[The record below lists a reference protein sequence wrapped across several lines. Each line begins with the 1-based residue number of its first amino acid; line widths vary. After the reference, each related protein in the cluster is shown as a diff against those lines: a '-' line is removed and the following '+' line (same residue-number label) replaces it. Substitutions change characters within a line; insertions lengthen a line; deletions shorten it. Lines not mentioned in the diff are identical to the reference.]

1 MERTICGIK
10 SLLLLVLLMVAAGA
24 QAQDANKLFV
34 PDFTGTENANISVSI
49 NLSNTNPDIVALQ
62 FDLVVPHDVMVLA
75 DNGASLTDRKADH
88 QVVLRAQGQGR
99 YRVMAY
105 SPSNQPFKGNSGQL
119 LGISA
124 TTAAQIDH
132 SGVFPIKLENVVLSD
147 SKGNNV
153 AMPSADG
160 TFRIKPSPDFEV
172 SGVSVAQS
180 AAMPGD
186 TIDVSWTVKNVGSL
200 ASSGGWS
207 ERVALVSADGNE
219 KSLGTFYGG
228 AQSLGIGS
236 AVSRSIKTVLPA
248 LLGLDGEAKIRVEVV
263 PNSDS
268 GEETAFQNN
277 NTAETAGNA
286 LNVGKRL
293 VLGLPAAAVDE
304 NTSAAVRCQLS
315 RSGNNSIIQTFALK
329 KTAGDGRLALPGN
342 VSIPAG
348 QSGVFFYATLA
359 GNDQLDADSLFTFEA
374 SGNGYEAVSAT
385 MSVADDELPSLNIK
399 ASKSEITEGSAFQL
413 TVSIPK
419 ASAKPT
425 AVGIVSEQPKRFSH
439 PATATIPAGETS
451 ATVEVEAVDNA
462 DVELQQSVAF
472 KASAERYMPAEC
484 IVLLDDNDIP
494 AIDLS
499 LSPSSVSES
508 AGPNAIIATVR
519 RTTNADKAVT
529 IQLSDDSDGG
539 IYYPQK
545 SVFLDKGV
553 EEAQLSIGVIDNSKV
568 DTSRVVNIT
577 AAVYI
582 SSCSCSASG
591 SSAGVVSKPV
601 EIIDDD
607 GPALSVAASQPT
619 LLEGSGEGIVLAIK
633 RNANMSSALTVNI
646 SSDRDEALSY
656 GHSATIP
663 AGAESVEVQVK
674 ALPNAAQGD
683 DKPVVFT
690 VEAADFAKA
699 TCWVMLTDQTLP
711 DARVKAIAISKQN
724 AEVGGEAEVS
734 VTIENLGAADLP
746 EATKTS
752 IYFSGSSLPMA
763 YLYTADAIPA
773 GGSAT
778 VSKTVTLPKAVGAYE
793 MYAVANDGRAV
804 KELVYANNTSDKVPL
819 TIVSPFKATVSVGK
833 KIYNQ
838 GDSILITG
846 RLEGSK
852 AANEEVEVYVVN
864 GGYRHAMSVTADE
877 NGNFKAS
884 YLPYPAQM
892 GHFAVG
898 ACYPGEKLDS
908 EMSAFDIY
916 GLKRVSNAAATCE
929 TLVGEAYNGT
939 LALSNP
945 GTLPL
950 SGVKATVLSKPS
962 NCAVEAVC
970 PATVGAGA
978 TFSLSYKLTGSAASQ
993 GDDWEQV
1000 RLLVETSEGAS
1011 LPITLYYYCRS
1022 PKGQLKASVEAI
1034 NTTMVKGAS
1043 RDYPFQIT
1051 NIGKGETGKISIATS
1066 SAEWLGLAT
1075 PAEISSLAF
1084 GESATV
1090 VLRFTPTSD
1099 LQLNVPLKAD
1109 IAVNCQN
1116 GDGIVVHAVVEPV
1129 SEMKGNL
1136 KVKVSDEY
1144 TYYTKEKP
1152 YVSGAGVTVKHP
1164 TTGAIIA
1171 QGVTDASGQFTVEL
1185 PEGYYTINVTEKS
1198 HSSYTNNVLVD
1209 PGRDTNHDVFLN
1221 FQSITYSWDV
1231 VPTEIED
1238 EYAIKT
1244 NVEYETRVPAPVVVV
1259 DFPEEIPYRD
1269 GIVNVVVTNKG
1280 LIPAHNIEVNLPEA
1294 DGFMKL
1300 EALVQLPIEE
1310 LRPQE
1315 SVAIPILVSVDVDDA
1330 VPSHDAVVA
1339 PIDPNA
1345 QPEASAP
1352 KAQQASAEESEG
1364 GGCHRVQVDV
1374 SRDEEECD
1382 KNTGTMKPTGRK
1394 VTVSASY
1401 PYGDCTPGWKPGA
1414 HVTESPSL
1422 PYFPS
1427 TPNAPGTP
1435 SGKPGNGNKTT
1446 EADTYA
1452 ADRLRTILL
1461 TGCTNKCE
1469 DAVGETLGNCLNAIP
1484 SCMKIKDVMDAVRGK
1499 KGDDLLESMFKDL
1512 DEDATEL
1519 PAYVGCVMETLGNC
1533 VQVGASSYDYGDCFF
1548 GATKGCLNE
1557 LKIPFIDNPFSDENK
1572 EKENWEKVRDE
1583 LIDAGSL
1590 IPGPV
1595 GFVFSCGKAIS
1606 ECVNSGIDAVDKCR
1620 EIKNAGKA
1628 EVSVK
1633 RNAKEISADNGLKEL
1648 RLLTNSF
1655 DYIYKGV
1662 AEIFKSPEW
1671 QSVTVK
1677 EYEPFVDEFTSRI
1690 DPSTGL
1696 VSKAGDLYKF
1706 KPQGVS
1712 GKEFESLFDRWNN
1725 GVKRSAGVAVE
1736 GDYINMDSLALFT
1749 AKLEEYNEEV
1759 AQLGYK
1765 DFREMS
1771 DNIVSFFHEQLEKAK
1786 DPSSSVCSS
1795 ISLQLSQTMAM
1806 TRQAFRGTLT
1816 VFNGNEEKPMKDVK
1830 LTLDVRGKDGNIA
1843 TSHEFQINAEK
1854 LEGFVGQPSLDAGWT
1869 LDAGKTGTAT
1879 VLFIPTKYAAL
1890 ETGKDY
1896 SFGGTLSYIDPFTG
1910 LEVVRDLYPV
1920 TLTVKPSPILDL
1932 DYFMQR
1938 DIYGD
1943 DALTTDVVEPS
1954 EPAEFALVINNKG
1967 YSDADNVRMETQQP
1981 KIVDNE
1987 KGLLI
1992 DFELLSS
1999 QLNGKDHTLA
2009 LGQSVA
2015 TDFGTIP
2022 ARSTAYAQWWLQ
2034 SSLLGHFT
2042 DYDVEATHV
2051 TSYGNEDLSLLDN
2064 VEIHELVHGFTARQ
2078 DADTLV
2084 RAFLVNDIVDAADQP
2099 DMVYFSD
2106 GSPEQSV
2113 AAASAVRMERISDTQ
2128 YAVTVEPS
2136 AQGWNYGST
2145 SDLTAGRQ
2153 RLASVS
2159 RKSDGASLPADNAWL
2174 TSRTLRDGKD
2184 PLNEFRLH
2192 IAARL
2197 DAEETFVL
2205 TFEPK
2210 PDVQLQVESF
2220 EGVPTDGGVLTSQLR
2235 TLSVAFNKDVDAS
2248 TFTPADL
2255 QLSCQGKAVDVSQAK
2270 ISRAG
2275 GSKFAIDLG
2284 DATLQNGYY
2293 VLTVQAAGITD
2304 AEGFSGAAGKSASW
2318 TQYADGTVALLVK
2331 AQPAE
2336 GGTVSPTSG
2345 RVEYGSEVE
2354 LKATPAEGYDFAG
2367 WQRGGEAF
2375 ASEPSFA
2382 HVMSADEEFTALFAL
2397 KHFNVEIL
2405 YDPAFGT
2412 VRNAA
2417 TGIYG
2422 YGTVLEMDAVPNE
2435 GYKFD
2440 GWMADPDT
2448 LSVAPAYRLT
2458 VDSDIAIA
2466 AQFSIDEATGIGSAE
2481 GNGRGMTIAPLPL
2494 RGVMY
2499 VDGDFNAIRRL
2510 AVLDIHGSAWI
2521 VRTGLQRGAAV
2532 GVSML
2537 PKGIY
2542 IVKAVTD
2549 NGTFVKKVVKI

>member
-1 MERTICGIK
+1 M
-10 SLLLLVLLMVAAGA
+10 LLVLLMVAAGA
-24 QAQDANKLFV
+24 QAQEANKLFV
-34 PDFTGTENANISVSI
+34 PDITGTENANISVPV
-49 NLSNTNPDIVALQ
+49 NLSNANPDIVAMQ
-62 FDLVVPHDVMVLA
+62 FDLVVPHGVMVLA

-105 SPSNQPFKGNSGQL
+105 SPSNKPFKGNSGRL

-132 SGVFPIKLENVVLSD
+132 DGVFPIKLENVVLSD

-153 AMPSADG
+153 ATPSADG

-172 SGVSVAQS
+172 SGVSAGQS
-180 AAMPGD
+180 KVMPGD

-236 AVSRSIKTVLPA
+236 AVSRSIKTVLLA

-268 GEETAFQNN
+268 GEETAFLDN
-277 NTAETAGNA
+277 NTAETAGYA

-293 VLGLPAAAVDE
+293 VLDLPAAAVDE
-304 NTSAAVRCQLS
+304 SAPAAVRCQLS
-315 RSGNNSIIQTFALK
+315 RSGNNSIIQTFVLK
-329 KTAGDGRLALPGN
+329 KTAGDGRLALPDS

-413 TVSIPK
+413 AVSIPK

-425 AVGIVSEQPKRFSH
+425 AVGIVSEQPKRFAH
-439 PATATIPAGETS
+439 PATVTIPAGETS

-568 DTSRVVNIT
+568 DTSRVVNLT

-690 VEAADFAKA
+690 VEAADFAKS
-699 TCWVMLTDQTLP
+699 TCWVMLTDQTLA

-724 AEVGGEAEVS
+724 TEAGGEAEVS
-734 VTIENLGAADLP
+734 VTIENIGAADLP
-746 EATKTS
+746 EATKTGL
-752 IYFSGSSLPMA
+752 YLDNSSQPMA
-763 YLYTADAIPA
+763 FLYTADAIPA

-778 VSKTVTLPKAVGAYE
+778 VSKKVTLPKAVGAYE
-793 MYAVANDGRAV
+793 IYAVANDGRAV
-804 KELVYANNTSDKVPL
+804 KELVYANNTSDRIPL
-819 TIVSPFKATVSVGK
+819 TIVSPFKATVSVAK

-852 AANEEVEVYVVN
+852 AANGDVEVYVVN

-877 NGNFKAS
+877 NGNFRTS

-908 EMSAFDIY
+908 EMAAFDIY

-929 TLVGEAYNGT
+929 TLVGEPYNGT

-962 NCAVEAVC
+962 NCAVEAAC
-970 PATVGAGA
+970 PATVEAGA
-978 TFSLSYKLTGSAASQ
+978 TFSLSYKLMGSAASQ
-993 GDDWEQV
+993 GNDWEPV
-1000 RLLVETSEGAS
+1000 KLLVETSEGVS
-1011 LPITLYYYCRS
+1011 LPITLYYYCRT

-1051 NIGKGETGKISIATS
+1051 NIGKGETGKITLSLP
-1066 SAEWLGLAT
+1066 EWMEAAT
-1075 PAEISSLAF
+1075 PKEIASLDF
-1084 GESATV
+1084 GDTTTV
-1090 VLRFTPTSD
+1090 VLRFTPTENM
-1099 LQLNVPLKAD
+1099 QLNVPVTGT
-1109 IAVNCQN
+1109 IGINCEN
-1116 GDGIVVHAVVEPV
+1116 GNGLSMRYSVEPV
-1129 SEMKGNL
+1129 SVTKGAL
-1136 KVKVSDEY
+1136 VVDVCDEY
-1144 TYYTKEKP
+1144 TYYTADAP
-1152 YVSGAGVTVKHP
+1152 HVAGAQVLLKHP
-1164 TTGAIIA
+1164 TTGAVIA
-1171 QGVTDASGQFTVEL
+1171 QGLTGTDGIFKAEL
-1185 PEGYYTINVTEKS
+1185 AEGYYAVS
-1198 HSSYTNNVLVD
+1198 VAAD
-1209 PGRDTNHDVFLN
+1209 NHDSYRNNILVSPGLETKTTVNLSFRAISVDWN
-1221 FQSITYSWDV
+1221 V
-1231 VPTEIED
+1231 EETEVED
-1238 EYAIKT
+1238 EYSIVTTVK
-1244 NVEYETRVPAPVVVV
+1244 YETNVPAPVVELSVPSKV
-1259 DFPEEIPYRD
+1259 AA
-1269 GIVNVVVTNKG
+1269 K
-1280 LIPAHNIEVNLPEA
+1280 
-1294 DGFMKL
+1294 
-1300 EALVQLPIEE
+1300 E
-1310 LRPQE
+1310 LRPGE
-1315 SVAIPILVSVDVDDA
+1315 SLIFYATLTNRGLITAQDVELDLPEGFKTLSFEALSHNDAPFELAPQQSVTIPVKVTNVASAPSNISLKDGTKPIDDDPCASEVGTLYFWDCGLDRKWHRYGVALQLGSCKDGKPLKPSDGGSGGGSYGGGGGLSVVPHTGPGGGGNSNYGSSKDDKPVEVKEDKGCEPCQNQFMLDFIDCGLQLVPAYKTLS
-1330 VPSHDAVVA
+1330 AVVA
-1339 PIDPNA
+1339 CVQSVYGVAGLFHKENLTNTQKAGAILEATTTCLAAKDAGAGDKNQSRAEKRADAIDAILTTLGGLTGSFA
-1345 QPEASAP
+1345 QGGEA
-1352 KAQQASAEESEG
+1352 AEEAKSWDNI
-1364 GGCHRVQVDV
+1364 V
-1374 SRDEEECD
+1374 
-1382 KNTGTMKPTGRK
+1382 
-1394 VTVSASY
+1394 
-1401 PYGDCTPGWKPGA
+1401 
-1414 HVTESPSL
+1414 
-1422 PYFPS
+1422 
-1427 TPNAPGTP
+1427 
-1435 SGKPGNGNKTT
+1435 
-1446 EADTYA
+1446 
-1452 ADRLRTILL
+1452 
-1461 TGCTNKCE
+1461 
-1469 DAVGETLGNCLNAIP
+1469 ETLGSLAQALSDLAGFDYDHLEDMLCPLKLVKPCDKEGAPTVAGQKSVSRISNGYP
-1484 SCMKIKDVMDAVRGK
+1484 SYIQQFQKAASLV
-1499 KGDDLLESMFKDL
+1499 LL
-1512 DEDATEL
+1512 DEMVVT
-1519 PAYVGCVMETLGNC
+1519 GIK
-1533 VQVGASSYDYGDCFF
+1533 SKFYGDV
-1548 GATKGCLNE
+1548 AWLSSDAAQLNE
-1557 LKIPFIDNPFSDENK
+1557 FLYN
-1572 EKENWEKVRDE
+1572 
-1583 LIDAGSL
+1583 
-1590 IPGPV
+1590 
-1595 GFVFSCGKAIS
+1595 
-1606 ECVNSGIDAVDKCR
+1606 VDKSLNKDGV
-1620 EIKNAGKA
+1620 IKEEAMPALMASRPENISKDK
-1628 EVSVK
+1628 V
-1633 RNAKEISADNGLKEL
+1633 AK
-1648 RLLTNSF
+1648 
-1655 DYIYKGV
+1655 
-1662 AEIFKSPEW
+1662 
-1671 QSVTVK
+1671 
-1677 EYEPFVDEFTSRI
+1677 FVE
-1690 DPSTGL
+1690 
-1696 VSKAGDLYKF
+1696 
-1706 KPQGVS
+1706 
-1712 GKEFESLFDRWNN
+1712 RWNN
-1725 GVKRSAGVAVE
+1725 TNLGNQGGNYIDTDSIIGFMEMIGVV
-1736 GDYINMDSLALFT
+1736 DSLA
-1749 AKLEEYNEEV
+1749 NS
-1759 AQLGYK
+1759 LGYK
-1765 DFREMS
+1765 SIDECYAAEY
-1771 DNIVSFFHEQLEKAK
+1771 DKCLEQLEEQ
-1786 DPSSSVCSS
+1786 SNSVCSS

-2064 VEIHELVHGFTARQ
+2064 VEIHELVHGFTAS
-2078 DADTLV
+2078 ADDGATA

-2128 YAVTVEPS
+2128 YTLTVEPS

-2153 RLASVS
+2153 RLASVM
-2159 RKSDGASLPADNAWL
+2159 RKSDGASLPTDNFWL

-2220 EGVPTDGGVLTSQLR
+2220 EGLPTDGGVLTSQLR

-2293 VLTVQAAGITD
+2293 VLTVQAAGIAD
-2304 AEGFSGAAGKSASW
+2304 AEGFAGAAGKSASW
-2318 TQYADGTVALLVK
+2318 TQYADGTVALAVK
-2331 AQPAE
+2331 ALPAE
-2336 GGTVSPTSG
+2336 GGTVSPASG

-2397 KHFNVEIL
+2397 KHFNVQID

-2422 YGTVLEMDAVPNE
+2422 YGTVLEMTAVPNA

-2440 GWMADPDT
+2440 GWMAGPDT
-2448 LSVAPAYRLT
+2448 LSVAPAYRLA

-2466 AQFSIDEATGIGSAE
+2466 AQFSEDEATGIGSVE
-2481 GNGRGMTIAPLPL
+2481 GNGCGMSVAPLPL
-2494 RGVMY
+2494 RDVMY
-2499 VDGDFNAIRRL
+2499 VGGDFNAIRRL